1 MNIVVLL
8 GQDFIVPS
16 YDYLRQKLTLAYR
29 VQDPADAA
37 ETYNNMYYYYET
49 IPAFYKT
56 LAASSLPVITYG
68 VDGFAARSRINP
80 KQVIIEP
87 YGNIYKKSTLF
98 PENIDPWPEIKSL
111 IPTGDTKKILVLG
124 GNVPDPKVMAFFLNN
139 EYMVEDISDSP
150 EELFSNVVK
159 TALGSVNL

>member
-8 GQDFIVPS
+8 GQDFLVPS

-49 IPAFYKT
+49 IPSFYKT

-80 KQVIIEP
+80 NQVIIEP

-98 PENIDPWPEIKSL
+98 PENIDPWPEIKEL
-111 IPTGDTKKILVLG
+111 IRADDTKRILILG
-124 GNVPDPKVMAFFLNN
+124 GNVPDPKVLSFFINAGFQ
-139 EYMVEDISDSP
+139 VEDISDSP
-150 EELFSNVVK
+150 EELFSHILR
-159 TALGSVNL
+159 TLTDMSL